1 MWIDFFSPQ
10 ESLLVPAPLLCLG
23 TVQGGWIH
31 LYLVRSTGCA
41 PYDRTAKRYPPST
54 VLILDFE
61 CTDRGILRPR
71 CLYRSERT
79 VLVHLQRLEDVNIPA
94 RQTFPGRSALS
105 TMSTVTMR
113 DDGWAI
119 RTSCPSL
126 WRRSRTCVMR
136 SKMDVSTQHGVR
148 VSVDYMAGH
157 ALGY

>member
-1 MWIDFFSPQ
+1 MWIDCRAWVLALASFSA
-10 ESLLVPAPLLCLG
+10 SLSWHLTRRMDTP
-23 TVQGGWIH
+23 

-41 PYDRTAKRYPPST
+41 LFDRTAKQYPPPT

-71 CLYRSERT
+71 CLFRSERT
-79 VLVHLQRLEDVNIPA
+79 VLVYLQRLEDVNIPA

-126 WRRSRTCVMR
+126 WRRSRTCVM
-136 SKMDVSTQHGVR
+136 
-148 VSVDYMAGH
+148 
-157 ALGY
+157 